1 MSKLLTTCSKE
12 DYHKC
17 KMLEKSLKKYGWDFH
32 IILHE
37 WKGFGDKIIV
47 TCEYLKTHPEIT
59 HFFYTD
65 AWDSLVFDTMES
77 TLNKIKDKDIILLSA
92 EKNCYPH
99 PSKAILY
106 PETKSPFKYVNG
118 GGWFCNSSIFCAMV
132 DKYPLTSIDVDQV
145 WLTDLY
151 LNEPEIVR
159 LDTECEVFQ
168 TIAFCAEDEFNLD
181 SFSGKAW
188 IRNKGTDTFPTFFH
202 GNGHTP
208 MNKLNELI

>member
-1 MSKLLTTCSKE
+1 MIKLLTTCSKE

-17 KMLEKSLKKYGWDFH
+17 KMLEKSLEKYGWDFH

-37 WKGFGDKIIV
+37 WKGFGDKIIK
-47 TCEYLKTHPEIT
+47 TYEYIKTHPEIT

-65 AWDSLVFDTMES
+65 AWDSLVFDTMEA

-99 PSKAILY
+99 QSKSILY

-118 GGWFCNSSIFCAMV
+118 GGWFCNSSIFCAMI
-132 DKYPLTSIDVDQV
+132 DKHPLTSIDVDQV

-151 LNEPEIVR
+151 LDEPEIVR
-159 LDTECEVFQ
+159 LDTGCEVFQ
-168 TIAFCAEDEFNLD
+168 TIAFCDEDEFNLD
-181 SFSGKAW
+181 SFSGKVW

-208 MNKLNELI
+208 MNKFNELI